1 VVNRLAVVLV
11 TLAVAG
17 ACSARSDQAAGS
29 GSEMG
34 SATHW
39 HTKVYRAEGGKEAG
53 QKSIAHT
60 SMTRLDDART
70 RASVTLPGL
79 LPSGTYAWGVYEGSC
94 ESPGRLMGSE
104 SDYPVIEPDDNSM
117 GSFTAV
123 INDNLTANGNYV
135 LQIFTTGGTRDTLLG
150 CSKLRVGTEEDATD
164 EGEEDY

>member
-1 VVNRLAVVLV
+1 VVNRLAAVLV

-17 ACSARSDQAAGS
+17 ACTARSDQAAGS

-53 QKSIAHT
+53 QKSIAHST
-60 SMTRLDDART
+60 MTRLDDSRT

-79 LPSGTYAWGVYEGSC
+79 LPKGTYAWGVYEGSC

-104 SDYPVIEPDDNSM
+104 SDYPIIEPDANSM

-123 INDNLTANGNYV
+123 INDNVTGNGSYV
-135 LQIFTTGGTRDTLLG
+135 LQIFTNGGTRDTLLG
-150 CSKLRVGTEEDATD
+150 CARLRVGTEADDPD
-164 EGEEDY
+164 EA

>member
-1 VVNRLAVVLV
+1 MVTRLAVALIS
-11 TLAVAG
+11 LSIVA
-17 ACSARSDQAAGS
+17 ACGGARSQGVSSTA
-29 GSEMG
+29 EMG

-60 SMTRLDDART
+60 SMTRLSDERT

-94 ESPGRLMGSE
+94 EAPGRLMGSE
-104 SDYPVIEPDDNSM
+104 SDYPVIEPDANSM

-123 INDNLTANGNYV
+123 INDNLAPSGSYV
-135 LQIFTTGGTRDTLLG
+135 LQIYTTGGSRDTVLG
-150 CSKLRVGTEEDATD
+150 CAVLRIGTEEDALD
-164 EGEEDY
+164 EA

>member
-1 VVNRLAVVLV
+1 MVNRLAVALV

-60 SMTRLDDART
+60 TMTRLDDSRS

-104 SDYPVIEPDDNSM
+104 SDYPIIEPDDNSM

-123 INDNLTANGNYV
+123 INDNVTSSGSYV

-150 CSKLRVGTEEDATD
+150 CARLRVGTEADDPD
-164 EGEEDY
+164 EA

>member
-1 VVNRLAVVLV
+1 VVNRLAAVLV

-17 ACSARSDQAAGS
+17 ACTARSDQAAGS

-60 SMTRLDDART
+60 TMTRLDDSRT

-79 LPSGTYAWGVYEGSC
+79 LPKGTYAWGVYEGSC

-104 SDYPVIEPDDNSM
+104 SDYPIIEPDANSM

-123 INDNLTANGNYV
+123 INDNVTGNGSYV
-135 LQIFTTGGTRDTLLG
+135 LQIFTSGGTRDTLLG
-150 CSKLRVGTEEDATD
+150 CARLRVGTEADDPD
-164 EGEEDY
+164 EA

>member
-1 VVNRLAVVLV
+1 MFNRLAAVLV
-11 TLAVAG
+11 TLAVAA
-17 ACSARSDQAAGS
+17 ACTARSEQAAGS

-34 SATHW
+34 STTHW
-39 HTKVYRAEGGKEAG
+39 HTKVYRSEGGKEAG
-53 QKSIAHT
+53 QKSIAHS
-60 SMTRLDDART
+60 SMTRLDDSRT

-104 SDYPVIEPDDNSM
+104 SDYPIIEPDDNSM

-123 INDNLTANGNYV
+123 INDNVASSGSYV

-150 CSKLRVGTEEDATD
+150 CAALRVGTEDAAD
-164 EGEEDY
+164 EA

>member
-1 VVNRLAVVLV
+1 MVTRLAVVLF
-11 TLAVAG
+11 TLAIAG
-17 ACSARSDQAAGS
+17 ACSARSDQAASS
-29 GSEMG
+29 GSEMA

-60 SMTRLDDART
+60 SMTRLSDEST

-94 ESPGRLMGSE
+94 ETPGRLMGSE
-104 SDYPVIEPDDNSM
+104 SDYPVIEPDENSM

-123 INDNLTANGNYV
+123 INDNLTANGDYV
-135 LQIFTTGGTRDTLLG
+135 LQIFTTGGSRDTLLG
-150 CSKLRVGTEEDATD
+150 CAGLRIGTEDDPLD
-164 EGEEDY
+164 EV

>member
-1 VVNRLAVVLV
+1 MVNRLAVALV

-60 SMTRLDDART
+60 TMTRLDDSRS

-104 SDYPVIEPDDNSM
+104 SDYPIIEPDDNSM

-123 INDNLTANGNYV
+123 INDNVTSSGSYV

-150 CSKLRVGTEEDATD
+150 CARLRVGTEEDATD